1 MPRSNRTT
9 HGPSILRALAVA
21 LLCTAAGHQ
30 TPAAVPQ
37 KRPARQSQKPAPQAD
52 PADLVARGVA
62 ALERGDTASAK
73 TAFESA
79 VRLDKENYEAHT
91 YLGVMADR
99 EGNLT
104 DAERHFAAAAIGAPL
119 SPQARN
125 NHGAILLRLGRT
137 EQAAAQFEISLRLDK
152 NQPSPLFNLARIR
165 FSQGTTE
172 GFRAA
177 RDLLERAHSLAPDAE
192 IARALVAASLRLGD
206 RDAAARHFKDY
217 AARLA
222 GAPESVTGPAA
233 RAELGAA
240 LLEANLAEEATGELA
255 AASQA
260 EPANVETLLLLARA
274 HLARKDVKQAGRTLE
289 SAVARGLQDGR
300 IYAALADVYE
310 AAGYVEN
317 AIPAMRLAIERDPKN
332 EAFRVRYG
340 LLLVDTKAPAAAVI
354 RLEEALRELP
364 TSPRLWLAL
373 GIAQLAAGKND
384 DAQSSFARTLELDPR
399 SVPALAYLGTAHAER
414 GSYAEAV
421 RLYER
426 AIAADPKLS
435 VPYYLAADALLKAS
449 DTDAA
454 RAEKYLGRAVEL
466 DPDFAP
472 SRLALARLYERAGRW
487 AEAAEHLERAV
498 RLDPELAEA
507 RYHLGRVYRQLK
519 RADDSKRELAAFQ
532 RLSETQKEKREV
544 DRRELVRRLANVR
557 F

>member
-1 MPRSNRTT
+1 MPRSNRTS
-9 HGPSILRALAVA
+9 HGPSIIRALAVA
-21 LLCTAAGHQ
+21 LLCAAAGQH

-37 KRPARQSQKPAPQAD
+37 KRAAQQSQKPASQAKV
-52 PADLVARGVA
+52 ADLLAAGVA
-62 ALERGDTASAK
+62 ALERGDAAAARTS
-73 TAFESA
+73 FEGA
-79 VRLDKENYEAHT
+79 LRLDQENYEAHT
-91 YLGVMADR
+91 YLGVLADR
-99 EGNLT
+99 EGDLK

-137 EQAAAQFEISLRLDK
+137 AQAAAQFEISLRLDK

-165 FSQGTTE
+165 FTQGTPE

-177 RDLLERAHSLAPDAE
+177 RELLERAHLLAPDAE

-206 RDAAARHFKDY
+206 REAAARHFKDY

-222 GAPESVTGPAA
+222 SAAESVAGPAA

-240 LLEANLAEEATGELA
+240 LLESGLSEEAVGELA

-260 EPANVETLLLLARA
+260 EPGNVETLLLLARA
-274 HLARKDVKQAGRTLE
+274 HLARKDVKQAGRALE
-289 SAVARGLQDGR
+289 GAVARGLHDGR

-317 AIPAMRLAIERDPKN
+317 AIPAMRLAIERDPRN

-384 DAQSSFARTLELDPR
+384 DAQSSFARVLELDAK
-399 SVPALAYLGTAHAER
+399 SVPALAYLGTARAER
-414 GSYAEAV
+414 GLYAEAV
-421 RLYER
+421 ALYER

-449 DTDAA
+449 ETDAA

-532 RLSETQKEKREV
+532 RLSATQKEKREV